1 MDKIKRPVSTGLIGM
16 MGLLLAAGCGDTG
29 KVAETRE
36 NAPAEVI
43 AETEK
48 AAALS
53 EAAEPIETIETET
66 EETESEETES
76 VETEETEAVGADTDY
91 EAIYAPILKET
102 LEIVRDGYDMD
113 REYDYPSTGLM
124 ECVMYPG
131 DGDLPDKVKFL
142 IEDFSGDGIP
152 ELLIGEDLSY
162 DEELPEQ
169 SYIFSI
175 YTIKDGQPALTVDG
189 WARNEQHWMG
199 ENRFSNLGSNGAM
212 STLFGEYHLSADGT
226 EVEWDDF
233 YFSDAKG
240 DGTEIGYY
248 YNTTGVFDENEAE
261 ELTISSE
268 EFWDLEESYQG
279 VSIPWT
285 SIGSYEEL

>member
-1 MDKIKRPVSTGLIGM
+1 M
-16 MGLLLAAGCGDTG
+16 
-29 KVAETRE
+29 
-36 NAPAEVI
+36 
-43 AETEK
+43 
-48 AAALS
+48 
-53 EAAEPIETIETET
+53 EP
-66 EETESEETES
+66 EETEPKETEP
-76 VETEETEAVGADTDY
+76 VETEETVDADVDY
-91 EAIYAPILKET
+91 EAIYAPILLET

-131 DGDLPDKVKFL
+131 DGDLLDKVKFM
-142 IEDFSGDGIP
+142 IGDFSGDGIP

-175 YTIKDGQPALTVDG
+175 YTIKEEQPVLIVDG

-279 VSIPWT
+279 ISIPWT
-285 SIGSYEEL
+285 PIGSYEEL